1 MDRTAKTLK
10 NAKVGLVFQI
20 LQILAQFACRTVF
33 IRYMPPNYLGVNGIF
48 QNILNILQIAELGF
62 GQAFACSLY
71 KPLSE
76 NKTDEIQQIVHFFKK
91 VYLVIASAI
100 LLLGLQIIPFMSY
113 IIKDMD
119 SVPHMIVYYLLNLIG
134 VVGQYLFVYNAILI
148 EADQKQYITQI
159 ISKGQAVI
167 KNILQMISLVLFS
180 NFLLY
185 LIIQVVFDIG
195 QNIYIKIKTNRMY
208 PYLKDKTHKIES
220 ETKQNIVKNVKD
232 IFFHRIGGALMNYTD
247 SIILSSI
254 QGLAQVAQ
262 YSNYQLITQNV
273 KTFLK
278 IPFEGARA
286 SFGNL
291 QANEDKDKIESKLL
305 DIQFICMFAYGYVAQ
320 AMMVVF
326 NQFIEIW
333 AGSDYVFGTSVVFWI
348 VLAFY
353 LDGIRQPV
361 TIAKETMG
369 IFHADK
375 YRELICQ
382 VINLVLQVI
391 LVLKYG
397 ISGVFAG
404 TAISIL
410 ITTQFIEPMI
420 LYKNGLNR
428 QSIKFWFLFF
438 RGIFTTIIQ
447 YFISYKI
454 VCSLG
459 FMTNITIVKFII
471 SGFICTFVFQ
481 ILGLII
487 FIDKAKLIV
496 NMVKKLMGPVN
507 QGDLQKRH

>member
-1 MDRTAKTLK
+1 MNRTEKTLK
-10 NAKVGLVFQI
+10 NTKVGLIFQVF
-20 LQILAQFACRTVF
+20 QILAQFACRTVF
-33 IRYMPPNYLGVNGIF
+33 IRYMPPEYLGVNGIC

-91 VYLVIASAI
+91 VYIVIAQII
-100 LLLGLQIIPFMSY
+100 LILGLQIIPLMPY
-113 IIKDMD
+113 IVKDINN
-119 SVPHMIVYYLLNLIG
+119 VPHMIMYYLLNLIG

-180 NFLLY
+180 DFLLY

-208 PYLKDKTHKIES
+208 PYLKNKTHKIES
-220 ETKQNIVKNVKD
+220 KVKQNIVKNVKD

-262 YSNYQLITQNV
+262 YSNYQLITQNT
-273 KTFLK
+273 KTFLR

-291 QANEDKDKIESKLL
+291 QAEGDKDKIESKLL

-320 AMMVVF
+320 TMMVVF

-333 AGSDYVFGTSVVFWI
+333 AGSNYVFNTSVVFWI

-428 QSIKFWFLFF
+428 QSLKFWQIFF
-438 RGIFTTIIQ
+438 RGV
-447 YFISYKI
+447 S
-454 VCSLG
+454 
-459 FMTNITIVKFII
+459 ITIVQYVVSYKLVYSLGLMNDVDIIKFII
-471 SGFICTFVFQ
+471 SCFICTFVFQ
-481 ILGLII
+481 IVGLII
-487 FIDKAKLIV
+487 FMDKVKLIV
-496 NMVKKLMGPVN
+496 HIIKKLVGPVN
-507 QGDLQKRH
+507 QGGLQK